1 MAAIHTTS
9 DFAPLNSLA
18 LRSTASMRSGDI
30 KRPRVIA
37 IGGGKGG
44 VGKSLVS
51 TMFGIYLARSGFST
65 VIVDA
70 DFSGANIHGYLNM
83 LHPET
88 SIVHYLQRKTYDL
101 NELAIDTSIPK
112 LQLIPMTPGQLYT
125 IQLKYW
131 EKQKILTNIRK
142 LNADYVLLDLGAGIS
157 YTTIDFFNCADDGLL
172 VATCDPLCMHGTFG
186 FIRAVFTRSMQ
197 WTFRHW
203 PDFFRRLKECGAI
216 TQKQKA
222 LSLDKL
228 LETYKDLPSSWKTLI
243 QRKTQRMNPRIVLN
257 MVHEDDSHHEMQALR
272 LVVKELL
279 NIDLSYWGDIRFD
292 DQVKFAA
299 RHLKVDLLTDAQC
312 KAFKDASFILDQR
325 YKTGQT
331 MGDMNGQQ
339 LYRDKT
345 AERQHRPIDRYVQIC
360 NHRCLAWNCCDV
372 REGGLACSKITPLSV
387 PRSAA

>member
-9 DFAPLNSLA
+9 DFTPLSVA
-18 LRSTASMRSGDI
+18 LKSPAAVRRGDI

-51 TMFGIYLARSGFST
+51 TMFGIYLARQGFST

-88 SIVHYLQRKTYDL
+88 SMVDYLQRKTCDL
-101 NELAIDTSIPK
+101 NDLVIDTSIPG
-112 LQLIPMTPGQLYT
+112 LRLIPVAPGQLQT

-131 EKQKILTNIRK
+131 EKQKILTNMRK

-172 VATCDPLCMHGTFG
+172 VATCDPLCMHGAFG
-186 FIRAVFTRSMQ
+186 FIRAAFTRSMQ
-197 WTFRHW
+197 RTFRHW
-203 PDFFRRLKECGAI
+203 PDFFHRLKECGAI

-222 LSLDKL
+222 LSLDNL

-243 QRKTQRMNPRIVLN
+243 RRKTQRMNPRIVLN
-257 MVHEDDSHHEMQALR
+257 MVQEDDSHHEMQALR
-272 LVVKELL
+272 LVVNELL

-299 RHLKVDLLTDAQC
+299 RHLKVDLLSDAQC
-312 KAFKDASFILDQR
+312 KAFKDASFILERNCKPNQIMDNVSRERPHQD
-325 YKTGQT
+325 KT
-331 MGDMNGQQ
+331 MG
-339 LYRDKT
+339 
-345 AERQHRPIDRYVQIC
+345 RQYRPIDRYVQVC
-360 NHRCLAWNCCDV
+360 NHRCLAWNCCAV
-372 REGGLACSKITPLSV
+372 RAGGLPCSKITPWSL
-387 PRSAA
+387 PLSAA